1 MEMLFIRRR
10 EGLTGG
16 HLKVRDYIEHT
27 HASGLYRPVLYLSGE
42 PAPALHDADLFD
54 SLPCR
59 RSPRLRPAEA
69 YFVAGDD
76 WRQLDEAGLDPAGC
90 HVINLVQGFR
100 HLTPGS
106 FLRACLSRPATRI
119 CVSNALAD
127 AIRPLANGP
136 VQVAPTAI
144 ARPPMP
150 ARAGGSTDVFIAGL
164 KDPPLARA
172 IAAAL
177 GDTVHVDV
185 ATAAIPRGEY
195 LARIAQAHVAVLLPL
210 PREGFFLPPLEAMH
224 LGVAAVTCD
233 CLGGRDHCIDGMNCL
248 VVQRDPAAL
257 ASAARRLLAD
267 PVLRSALRAGGA
279 ATVAC
284 RSLARERDHY
294 RHILQTLAPPWQC
307 PSRPV

>member
-16 HLKVRDYIEHT
+16 NLKVRDYIEHT

-42 PAPALHDADLFD
+42 PDPALHDADLFD

-127 AIRPLANGP
+127 VIRPLANGP
-136 VQVAPTAI
+136 VHVAPTAI
-144 ARPPMP
+144 SRPPMP
-150 ARAGGSTDVFIAGL
+150 GRPGDSTGGLHPGL
-164 KDPPLARA
+164 RGPRLARA
-172 IAAAL
+172 
-177 GDTVHVDV
+177 
-185 ATAAIPRGEY
+185 PWC
-195 LARIAQAHVAVLLPL
+195 
-210 PREGFFLPPLEAMH
+210 PP
-224 LGVAAVTCD
+224 G
-233 CLGGRDHCIDGMNCL
+233 
-248 VVQRDPAAL
+248 P
-257 ASAARRLLAD
+257 SAAR
-267 PVLRSALRAGGA
+267 P
-279 ATVAC
+279 
-284 RSLARERDHY
+284 
-294 RHILQTLAPPWQC
+294 
-307 PSRPV
+307 RPA